1 MALLDEVGEELQEE
15 RDDEQTDMHAIDIGI
30 GSDNNL
36 VITKSIESV
45 LNIEGSLQEIEFLVF
60 VNHFLGESERVE
72 RLSAEGEHSLRVHI
86 AAFRDTSAGGIALG
100 DEDAGLLLA

>member
-15 RDDEQTDMHAIDIGI
+15 RDDEQTNMHAIDIGI

-45 LNIEGSLQEIEFLVF
+45 LNIEGSL
-60 VNHFLGESERVE
+60 
-72 RLSAEGEHSLRVHI
+72 
-86 AAFRDTSAGGIALG
+86 
-100 DEDAGLLLA
+100 